1 MALKH
6 CIIAL
11 LLSLTPLSHLTAADE
26 PPSQADL
33 DAITEAISRVETRI
47 ENTSSERSDV
57 ESQLQE
63 TEQAISSVNSRI
75 REVEQALAEE
85 RRRLEALQ
93 EEQARLEASRSEQQ
107 STIARYLRSAW
118 RGGRAE
124 YLKLLLNQEDIA
136 RSNRMLQYYRHFNQ
150 ARAERIAE
158 WNRTLAAMR
167 DVAADIAETNR
178 TLAQRQQQLE
188 EERSNLEASQE
199 NRETLLAELETV
211 LEESGEELARLEGQ
225 REELALLIEELNRSV
240 NSLST
245 NTEPFAELKGRL
257 PWPTDSGRLL
267 NSFGSRHSQG
277 DLIWQGV
284 NISVPAG
291 TEVRAIHHG
300 RVVYADWFGSSGLLL
315 IIDHGDGYMSL
326 YAQNQELFHDV
337 GDWVNSGAV
346 IATAGDT
353 GGQREAGLYFEIR
366 HNGQSRDPVAW
377 CEARD

>member
-1 MALKH
+1 MALQH
-6 CIIAL
+6 RIIAL
-11 LLSLTPLSHLTAADE
+11 LLSLAPLSHLSAADD

-33 DAITEAISRVETRI
+33 DAITEAIDRVETRI
-47 ENTSSERSDV
+47 EETSSERGDV
-57 ESQLQE
+57 EQQLQE

-75 REVEQALAEE
+75 REVEAALAEE

-93 EEQARLEASRSEQQ
+93 EEQARLAASRSEQQ
-107 STIARYLRSAW
+107 ETIARYLRSAW
-118 RGGRAE
+118 QGGRSE

-158 WNRTLAAMR
+158 WNRTLDAMQ
-167 DVAADIAETNR
+167 DVAADIEASNR
-178 TLAQRQQQLE
+178 TLAEQQEQLE
-188 EERSNLEASQE
+188 AERRDLQARQND
-199 NRETLLAELETV
+199 RETLLAELESV
-211 LEESGEELARLEGQ
+211 LEESSEELTRLEGQ
-225 REELALLIEELNRSV
+225 RQELELLIEELNRSL
-240 NSLST
+240 NRST
-245 NTEPFAELKGRL
+245 NAEPFAELKGRL
-257 PWPTDSGRLL
+257 PWPTDEGRLL
-267 NSFGSRHSQG
+267 NSFGSQHSQG
-277 DLIWQGV
+277 DLVWQGV
-284 NISVPAG
+284 NIQVPAG
-291 TEVRAIHHG
+291 TEVRAIHNG
-300 RVVYADWFGSSGLLL
+300 RVVYSDWFGGSGLLL

-337 GDWVNSGAV
+337 GDWVNSGDV